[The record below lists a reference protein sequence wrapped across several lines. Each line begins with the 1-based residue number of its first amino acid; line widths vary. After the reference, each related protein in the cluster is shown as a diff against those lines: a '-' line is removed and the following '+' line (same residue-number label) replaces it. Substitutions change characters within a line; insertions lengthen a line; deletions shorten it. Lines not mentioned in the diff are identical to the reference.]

1 MPWPDDLL
9 TLDDWDALPEDISRR
24 FELVDGVLQ
33 MSPKPTSPHQAAAG
47 LLLAQLNAALAVQP
61 LFAVPE
67 VDVALVES
75 FPPLVRAPDISV
87 VSRADARQ
95 GPKRYR
101 GDQVRLAVEIISAG
115 SARVDRIAK
124 LAEYAEA
131 GIAHYWLVDLGTRTT
146 IDALDLDG
154 ATYRPAMTRAVG
166 TVRFTAPAPMTVDLD
181 DLVP

>member
-1 MPWPDDLL
+1 LL
-9 TLDDWDALPEDISRR
+9 TLDDWDALPEDDSRR

-47 LLLAQLNAALAVQP
+47 LLVAQLNAALASQP
-61 LFAVPE
+61 FFAVPE
-67 VDVALVES
+67 VDVALVEP

-101 GDQVRLAVEIISAG
+101 GDQVRLAIEIVSAG
-115 SARVDRIAK
+115 SARVDRVAK

-131 GIAHYWLVDLGTRTT
+131 GIPHYWLLDLGAPTT
-146 IDALDLDG
+146 LDAFELDG
-154 ATYRPAMTRAVG
+154 ETYRPAVTGAVG
-166 TVRFTAPAPMTVDLD
+166 TVEFTQPALMTIDLD
-181 DLVP
+181 ALVP